1 MTTPNVPVRFEFSV
15 ELPGTPDQVW
25 QAIATG
31 PGLTAWSMPTELD
44 ERAGGEF
51 VIHMGETSARGIVA
65 KWEPPHRLV
74 LEEAEW
80 GALAGHEGA
89 DVTPLVTEY
98 LVEAVSGGSCV
109 LRVVSSAF
117 GTGADWEREFMDDA
131 ERYWQPQFENLRL
144 YLTAFP
150 GQQATI
156 VESGAELGN
165 SPAEVVTAM
174 RDRLGATDVGVSVDV
189 HRHRR
194 PRRETLGSRRSRPLH
209 RPRMRVPQPDVVS
222 ERPGH
227 RLRPCP
233 RLPVRFPR
241 RRAGRHPGGRRGR
254 NGSPSCPPPSPEGSA
269 CCWRTRT
276 P

>member
-31 PGLTAWSMPTELD
+31 PGLTAWSMPTEFE

-144 YLTAFP
+144 YLTTFP
-150 GQQATI
+150 GQQASV
-156 VESGAELGN
+156 VEAGAELGN
-165 SPAEVVTAM
+165 GPAEVVTAM

-189 HRHRR
+189 LGIAGRVERVSDLGVLVR
-194 PRRETLGSRRSRPLH
+194 YTDPECGFLNLMSYPNGPDTAYALARAYLFGSRAAELAATQEAGWKEWFAELPAA
-209 RPRMRVPQPDVVS
+209 VS
-222 ERPGH
+222 
-227 RLRPCP
+227 
-233 RLPVRFPR
+233 
-241 RRAGRHPGGRRGR
+241 
-254 NGSPSCPPPSPEGSA
+254 
-269 CCWRTRT
+269 
-276 P
+276 